1 MLLRNEISGLL
12 KSCRRNLQTPPSEP
26 YANQA
31 ARADAPR
38 HRGCQDLVTGSI
50 LRFLLLYGSH

>member
-1 MLLRNEISGLL
+1 MLLRNESLGLL
-12 KSCRRNLQTPPSEP
+12 KRNLQTPPSEP

-38 HRGCQDLVTGSI
+38 HRSCQDLVTGSI
-50 LRFLLLYGSH
+50 LRFLSLYGLH